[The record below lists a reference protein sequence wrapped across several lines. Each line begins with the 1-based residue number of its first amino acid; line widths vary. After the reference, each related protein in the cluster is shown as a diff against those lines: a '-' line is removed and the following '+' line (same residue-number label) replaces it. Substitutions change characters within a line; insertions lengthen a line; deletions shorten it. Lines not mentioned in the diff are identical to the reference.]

1 MLWKFA
7 NADQS
12 IIVNLEEDSNTGS
25 VWGSVKYGG
34 LTYPVTGNWQASGS
48 LPGRVS
54 SVFEVF
60 GRMEP
65 SAAPTAPNYLAMS
78 GLITGSAPNM
88 TSMIVGLNVSSSY
101 TGEVHSLQSTLTPIA
116 LDAPVPGKPAK
127 KPGGAQP
134 PVSSATWL
142 MASTDGSVIMDMTV
156 DGHGDIISG
165 SLTVDGDEYG
175 IGGNWAWRE
184 AHPNRNASN
193 FGIIGSYKPNPAQ
206 DASNYLAA
214 AGTMEGPWPSPWP
227 LKVQISGNIAP
238 IGSWHNAPFTE
249 TLIPMMRDNPQELGV
264 AYDESYMVL
273 TIDDNAQNIPECVA
287 GWIGQTDGNGN
298 VQPIMGTY
306 KTTGVALTEAQ
317 RAPIVTQDPSQDHI
331 YLINL
336 PALKTANP
344 GNRPVM
350 VQFPGTLDH
359 FGQPPLAEPHTQ
371 IAKQLYDSN
380 AGTNTGALVLQFDN
394 NSNTMRATQ
403 KIVFRH
409 DARKKRHDGVIIQPS
424 FF

>member
-48 LPGRVS
+48 KPGRVS

-60 GRMEP
+60 GATNP
-65 SAAPTAPNYLAMS
+65 SAAPQAPNFFAMS

-88 TSMIVGLNVSSSY
+88 TSMIVGLNVSSSF
-101 TGEVHSLQSTLTPIA
+101 TGEVHTLQSALSPIA
-116 LDAPVPGKPAK
+116 LDAPVPGG
-127 KPGGAQP
+127 PGGAQP
-134 PVSSATWL
+134 PVTGAAWF
-142 MASTDGSVIMDMTV
+142 MASADGSVTMAMNV
-156 DGHGDIISG
+156 DGNGG
-165 SLTVDGDEYG
+165 VGGRLTVDGNEYS
-175 IGGNWAWRE
+175 IGGNWA
-184 AHPNRNASN
+184 ASGSLPNRNASD
-193 FGIIGSYKPNPAQ
+193 FGIIGFYKPNPSQ

-214 AGTMEGPWPSPWP
+214 AGTMDGPGDWP

-249 TLIPMMRDNPQELGV
+249 TLIPMMHDNPQQLGV

-287 GWIGQTDGNGN
+287 GWIGQTDANGN
-298 VQPIMGTY
+298 VQPITGTY

-317 RAPIVTQDPSQDHI
+317 RAPIVTPDPSQDHI

-424 FF
+424 AF